1 MPVSRHTHRIL
12 VQVLCCLFVVRR
24 LRPRSRLFPYTTLF
38 RSHCAD
44 HQQRKQEFGQR
55 NDQGNNS
62 DEFVIVSAQQ
72 QQRQRP
78 HGREEDQHGKQ
89 VSAVQHQCTIPTT
102 AFPPNGQKKMT
113 AITTSAPTT
122 THTA

>member
-1 MPVSRHTHRIL
+1 MDGRLVDPLEVFLKMIPSRANR
-12 VQVLCCLFVVRR
+12 
-24 LRPRSRLFPYTTLF
+24 
-38 RSHCAD
+38 HCAD